1 MELKQYL
8 EILKRWA
15 WLVVLGAVLGLA
27 IGYGVSAYQTPIYQS
42 ATKILVLRAP
52 QERSSDLAYL
62 SDQQLAQTYL
72 QLIATRPVVAAT
84 GERVGGAVRS
94 DQVRAQQVQSTQVIL
109 ITVEDQDPLRA
120 AAIANTLVDVLIEQ
134 NELIQAGRY
143 ATTEESLNT
152 QLQQVETQIA
162 NFQSLIDQTTAQ
174 SFQEQLG
181 QVERQITELQSEIN
195 AIQERLDELRPDS
208 VLTPTP
214 TPEEQLEIE
223 SLQARLE
230 QLQPI
235 LALYQQVYAN
245 LVVLGRPADSGG
257 ATDQRLAQL
266 QTTLALYQ
274 QIYLNILSNLETVRL
289 ARVQN
294 TPNVVQI
301 EPAVPSARPVRP
313 QPLQTTLLAGAV
325 GLMLALGI
333 IFLVEYLD
341 DTIKL
346 PEDVERLL
354 GLPVIGYIAE
364 MQFTGKDAEREE
376 IYVARQPRSPV
387 SEAFRSL
394 RTNLEFAGVNR
405 PLRTLLITSTSPG
418 DGKTTIATNLAA
430 IISQSGRNVVLLDG
444 DLRRPRVHR
453 FLGIPNRAGLS
464 DLFREVRSPETV
476 MHQVDPGQ
484 GLRVITSG
492 SLPPNPTELLASARM
507 TELLDELTRQNSVV
521 IIDSPPTLVA
531 DAQVL
536 AARVDGVILVI
547 HPGKTH
553 ADAVLAT
560 LEQLKRAEARV
571 VGVVFNRIPRNRAY
585 YYGGYRYYS
594 GYYQV
599 NGYYG
604 GPASDTDAAAV
615 PSGLFDGLERG
626 KSGRQ
631 TLKDKSQ
638 PGDRRE

>member
-1 MELKQYL
+1 MELKQYI
-8 EILKRWA
+8 EILKRWV
-15 WLVVLGAVLGLA
+15 WLIVLGAVLGLA
-27 IGYGVSAYQTPIYQS
+27 AGYGVSRYQS
-42 ATKILVLRAP
+42 PVYQSVTKILVLRAP

-72 QLIATRPVVAAT
+72 QLISTRPVINAT
-84 GERVGGAVRS
+84 AERVGGSIQV
-94 DQVRAQQVQSTQVIL
+94 DQIRAQQVQSTQVIQ
-109 ITVEDQDPLRA
+109 ITVEDGDAARA
-120 AAIANTLVDVLIEQ
+120 ALIANTLVGVLIEQ
-134 NELIQAGRY
+134 NEAIQAGRY
-143 ATTEESLNT
+143 AATEESLNA
-152 QLQQVETQIA
+152 QLLQVETQIA
-162 NFQSLIDQTTAQ
+162 NFQSLIDQTTAE

-181 QVERQITELQSEIN
+181 QVELQISDLQTEITGLQEQID
-195 AIQERLDELRPDS
+195 ALTPDS
-208 VLTPTP
+208 LLTPTP
-214 TPEEQLEIE
+214 DPEQQAELE

-245 LVVLGRPADSGG
+245 LVVVGRPADSGG
-257 ATDQRLAQL
+257 ATDQRLVQL

-289 ARVQN
+289 AKVQN

-301 EPAVPSARPVRP
+301 EPAVAASRPIRP

-341 DTIKL
+341 DTIKV
-346 PEDVERLL
+346 PEDVERLM

-364 MQFTGKDAEREE
+364 MQFSGKKGDQEE

-405 PLRTLLITSTSPG
+405 PITTLLVTSTSPG
-418 DGKTTIATNLAA
+418 DGKTTVATNLAA
-430 IISQSGRNVVLLDG
+430 IIAQSGRSVVLLDA
-444 DLRRPRVHR
+444 DLRRPRIHR
-453 FLGIPNRAGLS
+453 FLGIPNRAGLT
-464 DLFREVRSPETV
+464 DLFRDLATPESV
-476 MHQVDPGQ
+476 MHQSDPAI

-507 TELLDELTRQNSVV
+507 GELLVELTHNSGIVV
-521 IIDSPPTLVA
+521 IDSPPTLVA

-536 AARVDGVILVI
+536 AAKVDGVILVV
-547 HPGKTH
+547 HPGHTH
-553 ADAVLAT
+553 ADSVMAT
-560 LEQLKRAEARV
+560 LEQLKRADARV
-571 VGVVFNRIPRNRAY
+571 VGVVFNRIPRNRDY

-594 GYYQV
+594 GYHQY
-599 NGYYG
+599 NGYYSG
-604 GPASDTDAAAV
+604 TDSEVEKV
-615 PSGLFDGLERG
+615 PVRKGLFDGLERE
-626 KSGRQ
+626 RQ
-631 TLKDKSQ
+631 KRKVLQPEKA
-638 PGDRRE
+638 PGDDRG

>member
-8 EILKRWA
+8 EILKRWL
-15 WLVVLGAVLGLA
+15 WLIVLGLGLGLA
-27 IGYGVSAYQTPIYQS
+27 AGFAVSRYQAPVYQS

-72 QLIATRPVVAAT
+72 QLIATRPVVDAAAV
-84 GERVGGAVRS
+84 RVGGSIRP
-94 DQVRAQQVQSTQVIL
+94 DQVRAQQVQSTQVL
-109 ITVEDQDPLRA
+109 QITVEDGDPGRA
-120 AAIANTLVDVLIEQ
+120 ALIANTLVEVLIEQ
-134 NELIQAGRY
+134 NESIQAGRY
-143 ATTEESLNT
+143 AATEESLNA

-174 SFQEQLG
+174 SFQEQLA
-181 QVERQITELQSEIN
+181 QVEMQITDLQAEITTL
-195 AIQERLDELRPDS
+195 QEQITALTPIGL
-208 VLTPTP
+208 LTPTP
-214 TPEEQLEIE
+214 DPAQQAELE

-257 ATDQRLAQL
+257 ATDQRLTQL

-301 EPAVPSARPVRP
+301 EPATPAGRPVRP
-313 QPLQTTLLAGAV
+313 QPVQTTLLAGAV

-333 IFLVEYLD
+333 VFLVEYLD
-341 DTIKL
+341 DTIKS

-364 MQFTGKDAEREE
+364 MQFTGRKGEDEE
-376 IYVARQPRSPV
+376 IYVARQPRSPI

-405 PLRTLLITSTSPG
+405 PLRSLLITSTSPG
-418 DGKTTIATNLAA
+418 DGKTTVAANLAA
-430 IISQSGRNVVLLDG
+430 IIAQSGRSVVLLDA
-444 DLRRPRVHR
+444 DLRRPRIHR
-453 FLGIPNRAGLS
+453 FLGIPNRAGLT
-464 DLFREVRSPETV
+464 DLFRELATPESV
-476 MHQVDPGQ
+476 MHASDPGD

-507 TELLDELTRQNSVV
+507 TELLGELTRDNAIVV
-521 IIDSPPTLVA
+521 IDSPPTLVA
-531 DAQVL
+531 DAQVM
-536 AARVDGVILVI
+536 AARVDGVVLVV
-547 HPGKTH
+547 HPGHTH
-553 ADAVLAT
+553 LDSVMAT

-571 VGVVFNRIPRNRAY
+571 VGVVFNRIPRNRDY

-594 GYYQV
+594 GYHPY
-599 NGYYG
+599 NGYYSG
-604 GPASDTDAAAV
+604 SDGQAATLPARR
-615 PSGLFDGLERG
+615 GLFDGLDRERAKHKVIQADKTQG
-626 KSGRQ
+626 EGSG
-631 TLKDKSQ
+631 
-638 PGDRRE
+638 